1 MLMLEARSTYFFEMG
16 IAQYDKY
23 SNDRLK
29 TDKDLLL
36 CIGYMF
42 EQSVELILKQIAFDC
57 TQSYPEVHRIFIV
70 VNFIKDNITQSK
82 LQSRKELLRVLEDI
96 EQNSKVYN
104 SLSYAA
110 KYEPDVRFSVRQLE
124 ELIEINE
131 KILRWYRK
139 HGLSN
144 EEYRHG

>member
-1 MLMLEARSTYFFEMG
+1 
-16 IAQYDKY
+16 
-23 SNDRLK
+23 
-29 TDKDLLL
+29 
-36 CIGYMF
+36 MF

-82 LQSRKELLRVLEDI
+82 LQSRKELLRMLDDI
-96 EQNSKVYN
+96 EQNAKVYN
-104 SLSYAA
+104 NLSYAA
-110 KYEPDVRFSVRQLE
+110 KYEPDVKFSVRQLE

-139 HGLSN
+139 HGLAN
-144 EEYRHG
+144 EEYKHG